1 MEPTVTREVTVD
13 APAEEVWSAIT
24 DDEARRSWLGDDGSD
39 RVVDVEHAV
48 EGEQVTWTWWP
59 PEEGPDA
66 ASRVTITLSP
76 HPDGT
81 TGVRVVEQLPPSAS
95 ARAQT
100 GAFAGEEQATWAE
113 RLLGLELWL
122 LLALQRV

>member
-1 MEPTVTREVTVD
+1 MEPTVTREITVD
-13 APAEEVWSAIT
+13 APAEEVWAAVT
-24 DDEARRSWLGDDGSD
+24 DDDARAEWLGEDGAD
-39 RVVDVEHAV
+39 RVVEVGHAV
-48 EGEQVTWTWWP
+48 EGEQIAWTWRSP
-59 PEEGPDA
+59 GEGPDA

-81 TGVRVVEQLPPSAS
+81 TGVRVVEQLPPAAIARAS
-95 ARAQT
+95 AAPLE
-100 GAFAGEEQATWAE
+100 GEAAWHR